1 MLGGNRD
8 RLSSL
13 HPPLPPGVRVMTEGQ
28 ALLAE
33 ARVEPSADLMAEA
46 EVLPSAAA
54 AVNGFS
60 GLVLVL
66 AVRDGDDLE
75 RRPLTLLR

>member
-46 EVLPSAAA
+46 EVLPSAV